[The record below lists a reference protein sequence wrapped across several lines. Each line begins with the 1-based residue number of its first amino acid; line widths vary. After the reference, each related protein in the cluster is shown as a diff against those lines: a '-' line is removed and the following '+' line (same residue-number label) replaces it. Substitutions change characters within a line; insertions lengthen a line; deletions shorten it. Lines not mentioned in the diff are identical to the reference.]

1 MPPILW
7 PTQKKRNAMTDAK
20 ESMPC
25 QSDFGAGS
33 ELRFS
38 ACGRGWRL
46 RRADMEELWAAMSED
61 DPGWKRDERL
71 PYWAELWPSSLA
83 LAAWLEDRR
92 GDIAGCACLDLG
104 CGLGF
109 TALVG
114 QWLGGR
120 VMGMDYDAEALEYA
134 RLNARLNAVPGVTW
148 TLMDWR
154 EPTLEEGSIHRV
166 WAADIVYEQ
175 RFAAPVAAFL
185 AHVLS
190 PGGTAWIAEPGRTV
204 FRALL
209 DEAPA
214 HGLSC
219 AKVSFRPTW
228 PLTAQTVPVPV
239 SIWEIRRTTDSGTGC
254 VKSPPKD

>member
-1 MPPILW
+1 
-7 PTQKKRNAMTDAK
+7 MTEAAT
-20 ESMPC
+20 SMPR
-25 QSDFGAGS
+25 QSDFGTDSGACSGADPGAAS

-38 ACGRGWRL
+38 ACGRDWRL
-46 RRADMEELWAAMSED
+46 RRADMEALWAAMSED
-61 DPGWKRDERL
+61 DPGWQMDERL

-92 GDIAGCACLDLG
+92 GDIAGRACLDLG

-120 VMGMDYDAEALEYA
+120 VTGMDYDADALNYA
-134 RLNARLNAVPGVTW
+134 RANARLNAVPGVTW

-154 EPTLEEGSIHRV
+154 EPTLEAGCIQRA

-185 AHVLS
+185 AHVLA
-190 PGGTAWIAEPGRTV
+190 PDGTAWIAEPGRTV

-209 DEAPA
+209 DELPA
-214 HGLSC
+214 HGLSF
-219 AKVSFRPTW
+219 ARVRLTPTW
-228 PLTAQTVPVPV
+228 PLTAQAVPVPV
-239 SIWEIRRTTDSGTGC
+239 SIWEIRRTAGSEAGGVTR
-254 VKSPPKD
+254 SPKG